1 MSFIVNSKQEKEP
14 IEVEQ
19 TNRLRRLIE
28 DSDLSLYQIAS
39 LIGTSPTILSM
50 WLCRKKNRP
59 HMTELDEI
67 EKLIRSTPLF

>member
-1 MSFIVNSKQEKEP
+1 MSFIVNSKREKEP

-39 LIGTSPTILSM
+39 LIGTSPTNLSM
-50 WLCRKKNRP
+50 WLAGTTRP

-67 EKLIRSTPLF
+67 EKLIRSTPLI

>member
-39 LIGTSPTILSM
+39 LIGTSPTILRM
-50 WLCRKKNRP
+50 WLAGTTRQIGGK
-59 HMTELDEI
+59 TDE
-67 EKLIRSTPLF
+67 